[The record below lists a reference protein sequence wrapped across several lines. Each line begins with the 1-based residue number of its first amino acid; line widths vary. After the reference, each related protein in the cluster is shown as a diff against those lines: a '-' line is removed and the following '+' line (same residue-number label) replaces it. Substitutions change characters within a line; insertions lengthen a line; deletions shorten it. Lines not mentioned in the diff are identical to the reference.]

1 MTLSKN
7 TAIIIQAFGKNGK
20 KFLRVLGILCFFV
33 SFAAQK
39 LRRKVLRQAV
49 GYGIMASK
57 KGEKEDPALQ
67 KIQPYNGFELGPIR
81 PPSEAY
87 SLLLR
92 INRGCGWNKCRFCGF
107 YRDVPFSI
115 RRAEDVKKDID
126 LIRDWVAVIQGKE
139 APRQPKSEGDY
150 EACSMA
156 YHWVQSGMRSVFFQ
170 DGNSLLMNPD
180 ELTEVLEYLNA
191 AFPQI
196 QRITTYARSDTINRL
211 SPERLKRYAALKL
224 NRFHIGLETGND
236 AILKLM
242 RKGTTKQAQI
252 TAGIKAKAA
261 GIEINEFYMPNM
273 GGREYA
279 RQSALDTADVM
290 NQVNPD
296 FIRIRSMALAENLEM
311 YEDYEKGLLTRPND
325 IETIQEIRLFL
336 ENLHGIDSWVDS
348 DHILNIL
355 LELKGRLPQDKEK
368 MLALIDRFLAMPP
381 HQQNIFR
388 LGRRLGVMGNLRDLE
403 NSVLVDKVKQV
414 MEQSRI
420 DESNIDAVCD
430 RLMIRAIPI

>member
-1 MTLSKN
+1 M
-7 TAIIIQAFGKNGK
+7 
-20 KFLRVLGILCFFV
+20 
-33 SFAAQK
+33 
-39 LRRKVLRQAV
+39 
-49 GYGIMASK
+49 
-57 KGEKEDPALQ
+57 P
-67 KIQPYNGFELGPIR
+67 KIPPYNGVELGPIR

-126 LIRDWVAVIQGKE
+126 LVKYWVDVIQNRQP
-139 APRQPKSEGDY
+139 PRQAKSEADY
-150 EACSMA
+150 EALSMA

-170 DGNSLLMNPD
+170 DGNGLLMNPD
-180 ELTEVLEYLNA
+180 ELTDVLEYLNQT
-191 AFPQI
+191 FPQI

-211 SPERLKRYAALKL
+211 PLERLKRSRALKL

-236 AILKLM
+236 HILKMM
-242 RKGTTKQAQI
+242 RKGVTKQAQI
-252 TAGIKAKAA
+252 EAGIKAMAA
-261 GIEINEFYMPNM
+261 GIEINEFYMPGM

-311 YEDYEKGLLTRPND
+311 YEDYEKGILTRPND
-325 IETIQEIRLFL
+325 IETIGEIRLFL
-336 ENLHGIDSWVDS
+336 ENLHGITSWVDS

-355 LELKGRLPQDKEK
+355 LELKGRLPEDKDR
-368 MLALIDRFLAMPP
+368 MLALIDFFLDLPEDT
-381 HQQNIFR
+381 QNLFR
-388 LGRRLGVMGNLRDLE
+388 LGRRLGIMGQLSDLHNE
-403 NSVLVDKVKQV
+403 VLVDKVKQTMDQAHV
-414 MEQSRI
+414 
-420 DESNIDAVCD
+420 DKTNVDAVCD

>member
-1 MTLSKN
+1 M
-7 TAIIIQAFGKNGK
+7 
-20 KFLRVLGILCFFV
+20 
-33 SFAAQK
+33 
-39 LRRKVLRQAV
+39 
-49 GYGIMASK
+49 
-57 KGEKEDPALQ
+57 P
-67 KIQPYNGFELGPIR
+67 KIPPYNGFELGPIR

-115 RRAEDVKKDID
+115 RRAEDVKKDVD
-126 LIRDWVAVIQGKE
+126 LVKYWVDVIQNRQP
-139 APRQPKSEGDY
+139 PRQAKSEADY
-150 EACSMA
+150 EALSMA

-170 DGNSLLMNPD
+170 DGNGLLMNPD
-180 ELTEVLEYLNA
+180 ELTDVLEYLNQT
-191 AFPQI
+191 FPQI

-211 SPERLKRYAALKL
+211 PLERLKRYRELKL

-236 AILKLM
+236 HILKMM
-242 RKGTTKQAQI
+242 RKGVTKQAQI
-252 TAGIKAKAA
+252 EAGIKAMAA
-261 GIEINEFYMPNM
+261 GIEINEFYMPGM

-311 YEDYEKGLLTRPND
+311 YEDYEKGILTRPND
-325 IETIQEIRLFL
+325 METIGEIRLFL
-336 ENLHGIDSWVDS
+336 ENLHGITSWVDS

-355 LELKGRLPQDKEK
+355 LELKGRLPEDKDR
-368 MLALIDRFLAMPP
+368 MLALIDFFLDLPEDT
-381 HQQNIFR
+381 QNLFR
-388 LGRRLGVMGNLRDLE
+388 LGRRLGIMGQLSDLHNE
-403 NSVLVDKVKQV
+403 VLVDKVKRTMDQAHV
-414 MEQSRI
+414 
-420 DESNIDAVCD
+420 DKTNIDAVCD

>member
-1 MTLSKN
+1 MPTTKP
-7 TAIIIQAFGKNGK
+7 
-20 KFLRVLGILCFFV
+20 
-33 SFAAQK
+33 
-39 LRRKVLRQAV
+39 
-49 GYGIMASK
+49 YG
-57 KGEKEDPALQ
+57 
-67 KIQPYNGFELGPIR
+67 GFELGPIR

-115 RRAEDVKKDID
+115 RTAEDVKKDID
-126 LIRDWVAVIQGKE
+126 LVKYWVDVFQQKAV
-139 APRQPKSEGDY
+139 PRNPSSDADY

-156 YHWVQSGMRSVFFQ
+156 YHWIQSGMRSVFFQ

-180 ELTEVLEYLNA
+180 ELTDVLEYLNA
-191 AFPQI
+191 TFPQI

-211 SPERLKRYAALKL
+211 KPERLERYAQLKL

-236 AILKLM
+236 DILKLM
-242 RKGTTKQAQI
+242 RKGVTKADQI
-252 TAGIKAKAA
+252 KAGIKAMTA

-290 NQVNPD
+290 NQVNPN

-325 IETIQEIRLFL
+325 IETIQEIRLFI
-336 ENLHGIDSWVDS
+336 ENLHGITSVVDS

-355 LELKGRLPQDKEK
+355 LELKGKLPEDKDKMLGLIDYFLELPQE
-368 MLALIDRFLAMPP
+368 
-381 HQQNIFR
+381 QQDIFR
-388 LGRRLGVMGNLRDLE
+388 LGRRLGLMGELRDLHNE
-403 NSVLVDKVKQV
+403 VLVDKVKRT
-414 MEQSRI
+414 MEQSQV
-420 DESNIDAVCD
+420 DHSNLDAVCD
-430 RLMIRAIPI
+430 RLMILAIPI